1 MEELL
6 KLNTLYMEQNIELW
20 EKIGRL
26 EERIRWM
33 EQGLGYGES
42 KVVRLKPLPTSP
54 KGRRSLSPCP
64 SPKGRG
70 VIS

>member
-20 EKIGRL
+20 EKIGML

-33 EQGLGYGES
+33 EQRFGYGES

-54 KGRRSLSPCP
+54 KGRRTDR
-64 SPKGRG
+64 GRTLNFEL
-70 VIS
+70 